1 VRKPALGCAFAVLLL
16 AVPGTAPCLAQVAGD
31 SATGTGQWMGFFFDI
46 DARSGPSGENPTG
59 HVALTFTD
67 GQPYLSGSVTCL
79 TVHDNV
85 ATMNFI
91 EDDSPFFVGVVTVQV
106 TDNGPS
112 GSSDQL
118 GGGLGVRSASD
129 CTPLTDVATSEPGLL
144 AGDIVVVDAQPF
156 PTSKEQCKNGGWR
169 DFPGFKNEGDCVSFV
184 VAGGKNAVAAPPL

>member
-1 VRKPALGCAFAVLLL
+1 MKRLVVLAIATVVAAV
-16 AVPGTAPCLAQVAGD
+16 AVPASSAQTPAAD
-31 SATGTGQWMGFFFDI
+31 SATGTGQWMGFLFEI

-59 HVALTFTD
+59 QVTFTFLD
-67 GQPYLSGSVTCL
+67 GQAYLSGPVTCL
-79 TVHDNV
+79 AVRDNV
-85 ATMNFI
+85 ATMNFT

-129 CTPLTDVATSEPGLL
+129 CTPIGVATSEPGLL

-156 PTSKEQCKNGGWR
+156 PSSKEQCKNGGWR
-169 DFPGFKNEGDCVSFV
+169 TFPGFKNEGDCVGFV
-184 VAGGKNAVAAPPL
+184 ATKGKNPPVGH

>member
-1 VRKPALGCAFAVLLL
+1 MKRLVVLAIATVVAAV
-16 AVPGTAPCLAQVAGD
+16 AVPAAAAQTPAAD
-31 SATGTGQWMGFFFDI
+31 SATGTGRWMGFLFDI

-59 HVALTFTD
+59 QVTLTFLD
-67 GQPYLSGSVTCL
+67 GQPYLSGPVTCL
-79 TVHDNV
+79 AVRDNV
-85 ATMNFI
+85 ATMNFT

-129 CTPLTDVATSEPGLL
+129 CTPIGVATSEPGLL

-156 PTSKEQCKNGGWR
+156 PSSKEQCKNGGWR
-169 DFPGFKNEGDCVSFV
+169 NFPGFKNEGDCVGFV
-184 VAGGKNAVAAPPL
+184 ATKGKNPPGGH